1 MAAGTFTFYTN
12 FMEKIGN
19 GAINLET
26 DTLCLALVASAYAP
40 DGLHSDYA
48 TQVEV
53 NVVSSS
59 TTARLHA
66 LTNVNWTISGSATV
80 KLDSDDI
87 VTTAAGVMK
96 AKYAVIFTQSAGEL
110 VAYCDLETT
119 AATGVEAT
127 QINVQMPAGGI
138 GSVQNG

>member
-26 DTLCLALVASAYAP
+26 DTLCLALVASAYTP
-40 DGLHSDYA
+40 DGLHSAYA
-48 TQVEV
+48 SQVEA

-59 TTARLHA
+59 TSAKLHV
-66 LTNVNWTISGSATV
+66 LSNVNWTISGSATV
-80 KLDSDDI
+80 KLDCDDF
-87 VTTAAGVMK
+87 VTTAAQAMK
-96 AKYAVIFTQSAGEL
+96 AKYAVIFTQSALEL
-110 VAYCDLETT
+110 VTYVDLETG

-127 QINVQMPAGGI
+127 QITVQMPAGGI
-138 GSVQNG
+138 GSMQNG